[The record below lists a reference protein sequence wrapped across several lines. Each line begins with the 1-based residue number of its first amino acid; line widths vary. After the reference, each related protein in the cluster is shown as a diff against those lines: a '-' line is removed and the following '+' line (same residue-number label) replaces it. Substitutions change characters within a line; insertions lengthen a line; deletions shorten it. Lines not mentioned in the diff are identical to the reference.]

1 MDEDPSRN
9 FPKLI
14 VYGCLSPPQILSPNI
29 PNQPHGI
36 RAVESGAIS
45 LQSLASGGAVS
56 PRFVGA
62 ALFLGV
68 FLGVVAAAALCCVC
82 RSAADEHHCSR
93 VCLITCLELS
103 ATELQT
109 PR

>member
-62 ALFLGV
+62 ALFLGFFWESSPPPPSAV
-68 FLGVVAAAALCCVC
+68 CAGAPPTNTTAHACV
-82 RSAADEHHCSR
+82 
-93 VCLITCLELS
+93 
-103 ATELQT
+103 
-109 PR
+109 

>member
-1 MDEDPSRN
+1 MDDDPSRN

-62 ALFLGV
+62 ALFLGD
-68 FLGVVAAAALCCVC
+68 FGSRRRRRPLLCVPE
-82 RSAADEHHCSR
+82 RRRRTPLLTR
-93 VCLITCLELS
+93 VSDHLPG
-103 ATELQT
+103 AVGN
-109 PR
+109 